1 MIEKSESI
9 KEITKALVQF
19 NSEVSKIKKDSINP
33 FFKSKYA
40 DLSSILDGI
49 CEPLQK
55 NGLAV
60 IQMPSGENYLT
71 TLLTHTSG
79 EYLQSTYYMKPQKN
93 DPQGFGS
100 CITYQRRYALGGIL
114 NLNIDED
121 DDGNGASNQ
130 KPIQSASQ
138 TIHWLSQENFQSAMS
153 CGNASKIQATI
164 KAYSTQEKKMRKEY
178 KQALENQ
185 IKVLGN

>member
-9 KEITKALVQF
+9 VEIAKALVQF
-19 NSEVSKIKKDSINP
+19 NSEVSKIKKDSVNP

-49 CEPLQK
+49 YEPLQK

-60 IQMPSGENYLT
+60 IQMPSGENNLT

-114 NLNIDED
+114 NLNIDND
-121 DDGNGASNQ
+121 DDGNGASIPPNTN
-130 KPIQSASQ
+130 KPSQ
-138 TIHWLSQENFQSAMS
+138 QNNSQDINWLSQDNFQLAMS
-153 CGNASKIQATI
+153 CGNANKIQATI
-164 KAYSTQEKKMRKEY
+164 KAYSTPEKKM
-178 KQALENQ
+178 
-185 IKVLGN
+185 